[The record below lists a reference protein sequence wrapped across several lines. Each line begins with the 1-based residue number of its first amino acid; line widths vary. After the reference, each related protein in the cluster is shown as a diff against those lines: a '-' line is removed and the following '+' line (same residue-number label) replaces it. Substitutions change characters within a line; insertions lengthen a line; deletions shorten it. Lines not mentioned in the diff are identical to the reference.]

1 MNFTKE
7 VAYLEDQQPAKLCN
21 NFIIHFPFLL
31 VIVQTVLNLST

>member
-21 NFIIHFPFLL
+21 NCIIDFPFLL

>member
-21 NFIIHFPFLL
+21 NFIIRFPLLL
-31 VIVQTVLNLST
+31 VIVQSVLNLST